1 MILAKVIQTIRL
13 KRFPSGMSAAR
24 RLLLRSHA
32 PESPLRSA
40 RIIAVFFQTAKKKQ
54 KQTVTSRP
62 ALWSSEKTDSAVT
75 PLLLHVPLTWRRTEI
90 PFVNFFFFFLLFSCF
105 PQLGVTPSSIKPL
118 ITRRSVY
125 PVGEATFMFTSQKK
139 KEKAGSIQIHSRGEG
154 GVDLKCIRSHQ
165 GLYKE

>member
-13 KRFPSGMSAAR
+13 KRFPSGMSVAR

-40 RIIAVFFQTAKKKQ
+40 RIIAVFFQTAKKK
-54 KQTVTSRP
+54 KKTATSRP

-90 PFVNFFFFFLLFSCF
+90 FINFFFFFLVVFL
-105 PQLGVTPSSIKPL
+105 LPS
-118 ITRRSVY
+118 TRRYSLLHKTPYHTAQRLPSGGGYLYVHL
-125 PVGEATFMFTSQKK
+125 SKK
-139 KEKAGSIQIHSRGEG
+139 KEKRKSGKHSNPLQGG